1 MTYWDKASQE
11 QRLAQIDAG
20 IELGMTS
27 KQIAMCLRAPMYD
40 RDGQDNAVKTFGN
53 RHGRHF
59 PTPREEASRRSGR
72 VSGRISSALKLR
84 NAGYLDVSHKDAF
97 SIFGRSDEPNPFN
110 ALLPEPVE

>member
-11 QRLAQIDAG
+11 QRLIQIDAG

-40 RDGQDNAVKTFGN
+40 RDGGDNAVKTFGN
-53 RHGRHF
+53 RHGRSF
-59 PTPREEASRRSGR
+59 PTSQSESGR
-72 VSGRISSALKLR
+72 RAGRIAGRISRAVQFRK
-84 NAGYLDVSHKDAF
+84 AGFIETTHKDAF